1 MDATWRELPRDNLV
15 IVNEK
20 KKKKKELGLILVC
33 AFTCIVGSRPVFRMW
48 PESLFTPT
56 RYQAI

>member
-1 MDATWRELPRDNLV
+1 MDATWRELQRDNLV

-20 KKKKKELGLILVC
+20 KEKELGLILVC
-33 AFTCIVGSRPVFRMW
+33 EFTCIVGSRPVFRMW
-48 PESLFTPT
+48 PKSLFTPT